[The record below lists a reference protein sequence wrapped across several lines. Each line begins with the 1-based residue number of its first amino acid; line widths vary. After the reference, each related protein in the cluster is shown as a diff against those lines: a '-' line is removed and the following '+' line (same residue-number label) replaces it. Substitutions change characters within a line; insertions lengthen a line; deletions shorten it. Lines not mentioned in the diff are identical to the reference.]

1 MPSLPYQ
8 GFRPQVTPDQN
19 TLANVPVNSGLQNQ
33 NFAAKPP
40 TQPQPRP
47 FIPQPSLPNQP
58 APNYPQANTN
68 YGQIPQPFT
77 GINQNQPTREANQVN
92 GASANFGA
100 QPAPAFKVPQPSFGV
115 PQPNYPAN
123 QPSQPVQPVQ
133 YGVPQPNAYPNA
145 PQPGGY
151 NGMQPGQPQPGM
163 QPGIQGIQ
171 PGMQP
176 GVQPQM
182 GFAPPVN
189 GFQNMSIG
197 GTQPTGINLM
207 AGPPAI
213 DSFAAPPP
221 PLNIKQ
227 PSVTQSA
234 TANSDPLYKRCTLNA
249 FPNSSQLLGKSKL
262 PLGIML
268 TPFRQLLP
276 GDPEVPVIQSPQI
289 VRCRRCRS
297 YINPW
302 VQFVEQGTRWKC
314 NMCSLSN
321 DVPSFFDWDQD
332 NRNRVDRMARPELN
346 LGVVEYIAPQEYMI
360 RPPQPV
366 VFLFVIDVSQ
376 GAVQSGMVA
385 TAANAILETIDKI
398 PNTDDRTKI
407 GFITFDT
414 SIHFYNLNSHL
425 SEPQVLIV
433 PDLEQPFL
441 PLPYDLLVPLS
452 ESRNVV
458 KALLRKLPS
467 LYGTTFQS
475 LSATGKALRSAEKL
489 IGAIGGKII
498 LLQHALPTHDEGW
511 LKVREDPKLLGTPKE
526 VALLQPAITFYK
538 TFAVDCSGAQISLD
552 IFLFNEKYADVATL
566 SNNCL
571 ILGGLAKFTGGGV
584 YYYQG
589 FNASKGEDAMKFSYE
604 LSHLLTR
611 PLGLEAV
618 IRIRSTKA
626 IKMSAFHGN
635 FFLRSADLLALPN
648 VNPDNAYTVELQILE
663 DIKTPSICF
672 QTAVLYTS
680 SSGERR
686 IRVLTLNVPVTTSL
700 SEVYIGADQAA
711 IAALLVKKAVDRSLT
726 SKIEDARDALT
737 YKLTEILTFYKQQFN
752 QATHPQQLMIAEN
765 LRLLPIY
772 ILGMLKNLC
781 FRDSSVIPSDLR
793 SYMLALHYAACPEF
807 QLDNLYPRFW
817 NLSSLLADPAIGKKD
832 ENGKLVYPQR
842 LNLSSEKL
850 DRTGIFLLEN
860 GLQTFIWIGRN
871 ADLSLLAN
879 VFGQQ
884 SLDQVV
890 CGKTT
895 LPRLENDIN
904 ARVYALIDDI
914 RLTRLLQATIHSQL
928 YVVREDGDPSL
939 RMWFLS
945 HLIEDR
951 IEKLLSYPQFLA
963 TIRENVQKAKS

>member
-1 MPSLPYQ
+1 MPNLPYQ
-8 GFRPQVTPDQN
+8 GFRPQNIPDQTN
-19 TLANVPVNSGLQNQ
+19 KVNPGASAYSAANSPYPN
-33 NFAAKPP
+33 
-40 TQPQPRP
+40 QPRP
-47 FIPQPSLPNQP
+47 FVSQP
-58 APNYPQANTN
+58 AMPN
-68 YGQIPQPFT
+68 GQNVPPAQPF
-77 GINQNQPTREANQVN
+77 NPSVQSVQHNLPPNANPPYMQPMPTRNVPEPAQIN
-92 GASANFGA
+92 GAPT
-100 QPAPAFKVPQPSFGV
+100 QPYSVQQPPFGV
-115 PQPNYPAN
+115 PQPNYPGS
-123 QPSQPVQPVQ
+123 QSQPLQPTQ
-133 YGVPQPNAYPNA
+133 YNPAQPTAYPNA
-145 PQPGGY
+145 QPTVYPNAQPQQPGLY
-151 NGMQPGQPQPGM
+151 TGMQPGM
-163 QPGIQGIQ
+163 QPGIQPGQ
-171 PGMQP
+171 PGM
-176 GVQPQM
+176 QPQM
-182 GFAPPVN
+182 GFAPPVS
-189 GFQNMSIG
+189 GFQNMAIG
-197 GTQPTGINLM
+197 GTQPVGVNIM
-207 AGPPAI
+207 AGPPSI
-213 DSFAAPPP
+213 ESFSVPPP
-221 PLNIKQ
+221 PLKLKQ
-227 PSVTQSA
+227 PSVTQS
-234 TANSDPLYKRCTLNA
+234 TAANCDPVYKRCTLNA
-249 FPNSSQLLGKSKL
+249 FPNSSQLLNKSKL
-262 PLGIML
+262 PLGVML

-276 GDPEVPVIQSPQI
+276 GDPEVPVIQAPQI

-366 VFLFVIDVSQ
+366 VLLFVIDVSQ

-385 TAANAILETIDKI
+385 TAANAILESIDKI

-414 SIHFYNLNSHL
+414 SLHFYNLNAHL

-452 ESRNVV
+452 ESKNVI

-489 IGAIGGKII
+489 IGSIGGKII

-526 VALLQPAITFYK
+526 VTLLQPAITFYK

-566 SNNCL
+566 S
-571 ILGGLAKFTGGGV
+571 GLAKFTGGGV

-589 FNASKGEDAMKFSYE
+589 FNASKGEDAMKFAYE
-604 LSHLLTR
+604 LSHVLTR

-680 SSGERR
+680 SAGERR
-686 IRVLTLNVPVTTSL
+686 IRVLTLNVPVTNSL

-737 YKLTEILTFYKQQFN
+737 YKLTEILSFYKLQFN
-752 QATHPQQLMIAEN
+752 QATHPQQLMIADN
-765 LRLLPIY
+765 LRLLPVY

-807 QLDNLYPRFW
+807 QLDNMYPRFW
-817 NLSSLLADPAIGKKD
+817 NLSTLIADPAIGRKD
-832 ENGKLVYPQR
+832 ENGKLVYPNR

-860 GLQTFIWIGRN
+860 GLQVFIWIGRN
-871 ADLSLLAN
+871 ADLSLLES

-884 SLDQVV
+884 SLDQIV

-895 LPRLENDIN
+895 LPRLENDLN
-904 ARVYALIDDI
+904 SRVYALIDDI
-914 RLTRLLQATIHSQL
+914 RLTRLLQATIQSQL
-928 YVVREDGDPSL
+928 FVIREDGDPSL

-963 TIRENVQKAKS
+963 TIRENVQKAKN